1 MIFVPATKLR
11 SIIPGSVSN
20 PLPLFSMSSL
30 RKLTLTLGTA
40 LGLLVAGPALAANVT
55 IEQVGAPNALGSW
68 VLRGPD
74 GRTWHGNASE
84 QTVSVVASGSYTL
97 NVQPPAGAPDI
108 VISLETADGTQI
120 TQTQDLSLTATL
132 ASDRNYRFVVELRY
146 ESLLSVESIPTGA
159 PFSIEDV
166 RGRVIASGE
175 TPDQVTVPS
184 GTYTAKYGFL
194 RGCSIPRPQTRS
206 TGRGEMVDFLGRYEC
221 GRATASSVASRS
233 SSSASSRSSVSSRR
247 RASSSTS
254 AITGQLSLWVR
265 PQTREAMPGGN
276 VIYTLGVRNDGSV
289 TQRDLMVRFRINR
302 AHMSFQR
309 VPTNGAI
316 VGSGSMLSW
325 RIPELEAGRTWSVQ
339 FPVHVNDDV
348 RAGTRL
354 EVTGTAQGPNIANVE
369 AGDTEL
375 RATAAVGVPVLPP
388 TGAALD
394 LWFVLASTAAALL
407 LTFENRR
414 RQRVA

>member
-1 MIFVPATKLR
+1 M
-11 SIIPGSVSN
+11 
-20 PLPLFSMSSL
+20 
-30 RKLTLTLGTA
+30 
-40 LGLLVAGPALAANVT
+40 
-55 IEQVGAPNALGSW
+55 
-68 VLRGPD
+68 
-74 GRTWHGNASE
+74 
-84 QTVSVVASGSYTL
+84 
-97 NVQPPAGAPDI
+97 
-108 VISLETADGTQI
+108 
-120 TQTQDLSLTATL
+120 
-132 ASDRNYRFVVELRY
+132 
-146 ESLLSVESIPTGA
+146 
-159 PFSIEDV
+159 
-166 RGRVIASGE
+166 
-175 TPDQVTVPS
+175 
-184 GTYTAKYGFL
+184 
-194 RGCSIPRPQTRS
+194 
-206 TGRGEMVDFLGRYEC
+206 
-221 GRATASSVASRS
+221 
-233 SSSASSRSSVSSRR
+233 
-247 RASSSTS
+247 
-254 AITGQLSLWVR
+254 
-265 PQTREAMPGGN
+265 
-276 VIYTLGVRNDGSV
+276 IYTLGVRNDGSV